1 MTSRRRPYIRI
12 EIGQLTLTVQE
23 RPTWRRA
30 GKVLAAVLPLSAL
43 AAGSAVGWL
52 GRLTWR

>member
-1 MTSRRRPYIRI
+1 MTTRRRPYISI

-30 GKVLAAVLPLSAL
+30 GKVFAAMLPLAAL

-52 GRLTWR
+52 GHLTWR